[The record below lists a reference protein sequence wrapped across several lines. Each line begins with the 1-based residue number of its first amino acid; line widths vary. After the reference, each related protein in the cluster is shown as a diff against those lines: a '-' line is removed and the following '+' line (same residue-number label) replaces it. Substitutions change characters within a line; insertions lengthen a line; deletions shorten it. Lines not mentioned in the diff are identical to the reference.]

1 MPFPALFGISVTFG
15 LAVWGAV
22 AWHYIWPGL
31 RELRS
36 PETAFSQPVA
46 CDDLIS
52 AVLALLAL
60 APWETAPL
68 AQM

>member
-1 MPFPALFGISVTFG
+1 
-15 LAVWGAV
+15 LAGCRA
-22 AWHYIWPGL
+22 
-31 RELRS
+31 ERS
-36 PETAFSQPVA
+36 RRILSSRRPPRGVIRFVQLHIDYR
-46 CDDLIS
+46 DDLIS